1 MDATAVAGP
10 LTEALES
17 LAGLDLETLDDPAV
31 RDSLLA
37 LLRCQHRL
45 DAVIGRFVGA
55 FDDRR
60 LSHKDGFGT
69 TRQWLVGFGRLSG
82 PAAGGRMRATEV
94 TRLLPELAQAF
105 EAGEVSAE
113 HVNRI
118 GITAEEVGDE
128 VIEQAEHTLVELAQN
143 AGPEHLHEACGH
155 LRDLAL
161 ADKSTPPEEQYR
173 RRGVTLTRLGDM
185 WRLRGVLDTETGALF
200 GTALDAF
207 TKPPGQGDDRSPAQ
221 RRHDAAADMLN
232 AVLRSGQAPEVAG
245 GRPCIGLLM
254 PVRRYLRL
262 HDHSGTEAE
271 ETSGVDGRDAAGSV
285 GDDGGQGNDGAEGS
299 DLAGLDSAGDDGAAV
314 MSGWGP
320 VSDALAAR
328 LSCDATLQQLWL
340 HPVNGVPLKLG
351 RSYRNTPW
359 PLRRALAAR
368 DPHCRWPGCRI
379 PANWCDSHHL
389 REWIRD
395 NGETDVDNLVLLCR
409 YHHVCMHERG
419 WQMFR
424 EPRSGWVWIMRP
436 DGRRYELGPSRPRVD
451 AKPPGEQGD
460 IPEPITRA
468 ATAAG
473 SSGVLSPYTPAVGDA
488 ASRAA
493 EASAAP
499 SGSGLSTAASGVL
512 AGGPGLSAGATTA
525 LPPSPTDRAGPGPG
539 SGQGA
544 GSGPGPA
551 PGSST
556 GPGRGTR
563 ASRGRHSQQ
572 RRLRRGTT

>member
-1 MDATAVAGP
+1 MAKLDV
-10 LTEALES
+10 EAL
-17 LAGLDLETLDDPAV
+17 DDAAV
-31 RDSLLA
+31 RDSLLE

-45 DAVIGRFVGA
+45 DAVISGFVGA

-60 LSHKDGFGT
+60 LSHRDGFGST
-69 TRQWLVGFGRLSG
+69 KQWLVGFGRLSG

-105 EAGEVSAE
+105 QAGEVSAE
-113 HVNRI
+113 QVNRI
-118 GITAEEVGDE
+118 AITAEEVGDE

-143 AGPEHLHEACGH
+143 AGPEHLQEACGH

-245 GRPCIGLLM
+245 GRLCIGLLM
-254 PVRRYLRL
+254 PVRRYLQL
-262 HDHSGTEAE
+262 HDHGGTDAE
-271 ETSGVDGRDAAGSV
+271 ETPA
-285 GDDGGQGNDGAEGS
+285 DDGGDVV
-299 DLAGLDSAGDDGAAV
+299 AGDEGGGAVAADDDGDGAAV
-314 MSGWGP
+314 MAGFGP

-340 HPVNGVPLKLG
+340 HPENGVPLKLG
-351 RSYRNTPW
+351 RAYRNTPW

-368 DPHCRWPGCRI
+368 DPYCRWPGCRI

-395 NGETDVDNLVLLCR
+395 HGETDADNLVLLCR

-419 WQMFR
+419 WRMFR
-424 EPRSGWVWIMRP
+424 EPLSGWIWIMRP

-451 AKPPGEQGD
+451 AKPPDGRGGD
-460 IPEPITRA
+460 PPPGRQPDSRRHTPSVTA
-468 ATAAG
+468 ALPAGPAASSAAG
-473 SSGVLSPYTPAVGDA
+473 SSAASPTRAGGASPAADDLGDA
-488 ASRAA
+488 AAGPEGSGTAR
-493 EASAAP
+493 P
-499 SGSGLSTAASGVL
+499 SGPPAA
-512 AGGPGLSAGATTA
+512 ATGPPAV
-525 LPPSPTDRAGPGPG
+525 PTDRAGPG
-539 SGQGA
+539 
-544 GSGPGPA
+544 
-551 PGSST
+551 
-556 GPGRGTR
+556 RGTR
-563 ASRGRHSQQ
+563 EGRARGGPPPGRV
-572 RRLRRGTT
+572 RRGTT